1 VPRPLAGVRVLDAS
15 SFISGPLA
23 ATMLADLGADV
34 IKVEPETGDG
44 LAGWGRLVDGRSI
57 VYANCNRGKGVVTID
72 LKSER
77 GRHRF
82 LELAIGADVLIT
94 NWRPGV
100 AARLGLAGPLAA
112 RPSLIWLQITGWGPD
127 GPLADR
133 PAFDGSLQARTGLA
147 WSQGDSEPELMRMFI
162 ADKITATFA
171 AQAIA
176 AALYERAS
184 TGTGETIELPML
196 DALAYFNFPELLQN
210 RTVLADRPTS
220 ARNEQVEANRPV
232 RTADGWIVISP
243 VGGRQL
249 KATLEAV
256 GRPGAIA
263 ELRAAT
269 SQHDLTER
277 LVAICGRACPQR
289 TTADWL
295 ATFDRL
301 DVPVAPVLDIDAH
314 LADPQVI
321 HNRIYDLVRDPVL
334 GDTRRA
340 RYPAR
345 FGVDPERGATTA
357 VHRLDDDTLGWSD
370 PDRARRLEHQR

>member
-1 VPRPLAGVRVLDAS
+1 MPRPLANVRVLDAS

-23 ATMLADLGADV
+23 DTMLADLGADV

-44 LAGWGRLVDGRSI
+44 LAGWGRLIEGRSI

-77 GRHRF
+77 GRARF

-100 AARLGLAGPLAA
+100 AARLGLAEALAA
-112 RPSLIWLQITGWGPD
+112 RASLIWLQITGWGPD

-147 WSQGDSEPELMRMFI
+147 WSQGDGEPELMQMFI

-171 AQAIA
+171 AQAIT

-210 RTVLADRPTS
+210 RTVLADLPTS

-243 VGGRQL
+243 VGGKQL

-256 GRPGAIA
+256 GRPEAIA

-277 LVAICGRACPQR
+277 LVEICSRAFPQR
-289 TTADWL
+289 TTAD
-295 ATFDRL
+295 
-301 DVPVAPVLDIDAH
+301 
-314 LADPQVI
+314 
-321 HNRIYDLVRDPVL
+321 
-334 GDTRRA
+334 
-340 RYPAR
+340 
-345 FGVDPERGATTA
+345 
-357 VHRLDDDTLGWSD
+357 
-370 PDRARRLEHQR
+370 